1 METLPI
7 EYRHLYI
14 NNLNYGYLYDSSGG
28 PLKELEINER
38 CYYIVYEFNGE
49 QRKLQ
54 RTSNGLIPISEF
66 ILQHEN
72 FLELYKTLDPEE
84 GNPTNV
90 VIQYDSVWNIID
102 AGNERG
108 SVQIV

>member
-72 FLELYKTLDPEE
+72 FLELYKTLDTEE
-84 GNPTNV
+84 GN
-90 VIQYDSVWNIID
+90 
-102 AGNERG
+102 
-108 SVQIV
+108 

>member
-14 NNLNYGYLYDSSGG
+14 NNLSSSGG
-28 PLKELEINER
+28 PLKELGINEH
-38 CYYIVYEFNGE
+38 CYYITYEFNGE

-54 RTSNGLIPISEF
+54 RKSNRFIPIRKF

-84 GNPTNV
+84 GNPTNIL
-90 VIQYDSVWNIID
+90 IQYDSVWNIAD
-102 AGNERG
+102 TGNGKG
-108 SVQIV
+108 SIQII